1 VIFFCLQTTLSS
13 FQQPLLACHHAVDS
27 TRPNLTG
34 IHSTFLSLKL
44 LVTIGKTSIQGKYAM
59 HFSTLRLGASI
70 LVHFR
75 ARLFDWKALLRTQKR
90 VDVHPLISLVG
101 CFGLFNGDRGLS
113 FPCRMTRHLGD
124 SCRLVSTRSLYTCKN
139 LEKLAR
145 RVDHSTWN
153 LLEKQL
159 ESLNSRI
166 PCLRLLPT
174 LRSFSRNSSAKRPS
188 VIHCSNFC
196 VRVLQPP

>member
-1 VIFFCLQTTLSS
+1 
-13 FQQPLLACHHAVDS
+13 
-27 TRPNLTG
+27 
-34 IHSTFLSLKL
+34 
-44 LVTIGKTSIQGKYAM
+44 M

-70 LVHFR
+70 LVHFS
-75 ARLFDWKALLRTQKR
+75 AQLFDWKALLRTQKS

-113 FPCRMTRHLGD
+113 CPRQMTRHLGD

-153 LLEKQL
+153 FAGEAFGKPQFKD
-159 ESLNSRI
+159 
-166 PCLRLLPT
+166 PAPT
-174 LRSFSRNSSAKRPS
+174 VATDIAMLFEELFR
-188 VIHCSNFC
+188 
-196 VRVLQPP
+196 